1 MKAKL
6 VHPVPR
12 TSVQFVLSP
21 AVNAK
26 VQREML
32 SHLPRIM
39 RKTLR
44 ITTPKAQPTAKTPID
59 TDQIVSDW
67 LAVHDPLNESQYY
80 CTNTVDPDFDI
91 KSHVEFN
98 DIDDEYEG
106 LSIVRMG
113 KDTRRWLKGYNIL

>member
-6 VHPVPR
+6 VHSVSP
-12 TSVQFVLSP
+12 TSVRFVLSP
-21 AVNAK
+21 AVSAK

-32 SHLPRIM
+32 DHLPRAM

-44 ITTPKAQPTAKTPID
+44 ITTPKTQPTPQTAYGADSRFTEEVHID
-59 TDQIVSDW
+59 PELLLNTC
-67 LAVHDPLNESQYY
+67 DPAF
-80 CTNTVDPDFDI
+80 DFD
-91 KSHVEFN
+91 EFN

-106 LSIVRMG
+106 LTIVRMG

>member
-32 SHLPRIM
+32 DHLPRVM

-44 ITTPKAQPTAKTPID
+44 ITTPRVQPTPQTAYGADSRFTEEVHID
-59 TDQIVSDW
+59 PELLLNTC
-67 LAVHDPLNESQYY
+67 DPAF
-80 CTNTVDPDFDI
+80 DFD
-91 KSHVEFN
+91 EFS
-98 DIDDEYEG
+98 DIDNEYEG
-106 LSIVRMG
+106 LTVVSMG

>member
-6 VHPVPR
+6 VHSVSP
-12 TSVQFVLSP
+12 TSVRFVLSP

-32 SHLPRIM
+32 DHLPRVM

-44 ITTPKAQPTAKTPID
+44 ITTPKAQPITKTPID
-59 TDQIVSDW
+59 TDQLVSDW
-67 LAVHDPLNESQYY
+67 LAIHDPLNESQYY

-91 KSHVEFN
+91 TSHQEFG